1 MPCPFCTTST
11 VIANGTT
18 SSSMAGQENAGARI
32 CGAASTAVVS
42 RPGAKAPVCQMASA
56 PTASA
61 AIRGGMREATA
72 GEMLTSRYTAVIG
85 AAIQKPSRKRAP
97 SRDRMSRN
105 TPATMPITIGIG
117 IACMAR
123 RTQPV
128 RPSAVMSNPVA
139 RNAPITSGK
148 LRWVSAG
155 PTSTVPG
162 MVQKKASGWR

>member
-1 MPCPFCTTST
+1 
-11 VIANGTT
+11 
-18 SSSMAGQENAGARI
+18 
-32 CGAASTAVVS
+32 
-42 RPGAKAPVCQMASA
+42 
-56 PTASA
+56 
-61 AIRGGMREATA
+61 MREATA
-72 GEMLTSRYTAVIG
+72 GETLTSRYTAVMG
-85 AAIQKPSRKRAP
+85 AAIQKPVSKARTQSRPK
-97 SRDRMSRN
+97 DRN

-117 IACMAR
+117 IASMAR

-128 RPSAVMSNPVA
+128 RPSAIMRKPVA